1 MFAQAS
7 ISAIAAA
14 ITCEHAR
21 AFSEKATE
29 KIKRMKE
36 KACFE
41 LIDPIDKIQQKSK
54 DIDRLKS
61 IGWIMET
68 NLVSKIAL

>member
-29 KIKRMKE
+29 KIKRLKE

-41 LIDPIDKIQQKSK
+41 LIDPIDKI
-54 DIDRLKS
+54 R
-61 IGWIMET
+61 
-68 NLVSKIAL
+68 